1 MIEASWSDHHPM
13 PGRNSIRHK
22 RQTAPEGTIR
32 IYAVTSNGGDIS
44 ACLSYETTNMSCA
57 TIAYIIGKDC
67 SRYAELYINVFGN
80 ISQPCAVSDTSFT
93 ASCSISIKGYRT
105 ETDGVISSQWA
116 SATNL
121 SDCLLLPVPIS
132 CVSQPTLCSS
142 SVLAKFQASDLTFRN
157 LILDITGY
165 NNSFRNVIF
174 DHAKLIS
181 NTNITQ
187 DCSLFCHNC
196 DFIFYLE
203 DLREITNSTN
213 ETVSYLPYAINLL
226 QCMNTTIMLCNTE
239 FVSSGLQVTFYF
251 GMNLQLKNSTIRGNQ
266 EYNVGGSRIYL
277 QQIND
282 TFNDLESQVSH
293 EISVELIG
301 MSILENQLEV
311 NESASNAIVGI
322 YLFDDIEKSV
332 TILMHDIVAS
342 GNTAI
347 LEYDVES
354 INSSMTSFSTY
365 QITLYNLIVY
375 ENTGFSNVFRIS
387 QRVEGDIVIHNLTFY
402 DNKLYDPT
410 VKEFEL
416 DRFNNVLHKTS
427 ALSVNLSTGTLNI
440 TNSSFYRNTGALGG
454 GFHFIKTSFSVV
466 TFSMTGCNF
475 INNSAVVHTGQVS
488 GFGGAFTIQ
497 SNFLTVSI
505 QNCLFSG
512 NNAEKS
518 GGAGFIESLI
528 GLESTS
534 HFAMPQRISTT
545 TTSKPTEDV
554 QDFGPIFSANLTGE
568 IVNDT
573 YWYFNVTRNASQSCQ
588 LVCLKG
594 YKGPIGLPGDPGQT
608 GHRGPAGPPGSIG
621 PPGPSG
627 RKGQKG
633 QQGLPGKPA
642 TIESTRRK
650 RSVGFESKISNHRQ
664 KRDINLVIETCPNDT
679 KYEGKCCVRGP
690 RGPIG
695 EKGDIGEPGPP
706 GRSGF
711 PGYVGEQGPSGYPG
725 GTGAV
730 GATGADGQV
739 IIDGATQ
746 SARKKRSVHVP
757 HSNEDCPSGDPGP
770 KGPLGPSGL
779 PGLLGS
785 RGSMG
790 PRGDMGPR
798 GEQGDTGA
806 PGDPGKNIVLINGS
820 HMPEVPI
827 SPPNTTLLPEEK
839 LFDSPNRLN
848 VNISFSQFIQ
858 NKAVE
863 VGGGLTF
870 SRIFGYFIFTLGA
883 IDFEANQAGQ
893 EGGGL
898 VIRGDGKT
906 EAVWSS
912 CNFRKNGFDDGLP
925 STTGIPWDPHIRGG
939 AFYTNQ
945 SIALQIYNNS
955 FSQNSAKALGGA
967 LIFTSAMTIL
977 NVDQTVFTRN
987 MAIFGKGGAIS
998 LFHSGFTSINTKKV
1012 ILNVILKECLF
1023 DRNVATQNGGAF
1035 SVEITHQSKDSQIQL
1050 QFLEGTK
1057 FVDNSANSTAGALYF
1072 QINLHRGENDQNI
1085 YLESCIFI
1093 SNWAQHQSGAIHFD
1107 IYLGSSNMNITG
1119 NNLSFTGNSA
1129 GVSGAAGGLN
1139 LYWKSMFE
1147 DGKQVFPERLFGIR
1161 FIHCDFIRN
1170 IQQTDSDRSD
1180 AGGALFINIWQQFF
1194 SAKVLIELFNLTV
1207 INNTGKDNGG
1217 AFALNIGQAGSTV
1230 RIIDCKFLMN
1240 AAGKLSK
1247 GGAIYIFLK
1256 DLTTLFGS
1264 TYWYMPLDLVFKD
1277 LTFIDNMAGEGGSLF
1292 QTGSKP
1298 NNSTLYLEN
1307 IQISCCES
1315 SKAFSKNGTLLV
1327 TSIATSMK
1335 DVSFF
1340 EVADKHQ
1347 ASICPIAGLVLN
1359 YQEIPH
1365 ELSNVNYKCQSLY
1378 TYLELGKYL
1387 PIVSENFSETISV
1400 GQPSGN
1406 DSSLHSF
1413 MVYCTDCRYLPHAV
1427 GDGIFN
1433 IDTKPIHKTTRDI
1446 YHEQSVQLGHY
1457 INLVNPCRP
1466 CPFGADCS
1474 EGDVVARAN
1483 FWGFEYDDSLSFQ
1496 TCPLGYCC
1504 NNVNIP
1510 CRAHNTCAE
1519 HRDGRLCG
1527 KCRDKYSESVM
1538 SRKCVPNESCN
1549 DWWVWPLGM
1558 ILAISYLI
1566 WYMYKSEV
1574 LPGFEFV
1581 MIKIASYSTLKSSSQ
1596 KRAGDN
1602 FAVQNKEDK
1611 NNQAGK
1617 FSKIKK
1623 ERVDKGY
1630 FDIMVYFVNIISLLK
1645 VQVEFK
1651 SSSSQHDFFYDFERY
1666 FTRYVDVDMQQ
1677 VSTFSVCPFPGVGA
1691 ITKSL
1696 ARPGF
1701 VLMILFVWVMGYTFA
1716 MMLQQIFKPRKTFA
1730 QKFYSLR
1737 LKLIEGYVETMKYSY
1752 SGLAG
1757 VTFLFLT
1764 CIEIGD
1770 DSFWKYNASIKCFSE
1785 WQHAVI
1791 VFAVIYTVPFS
1802 VATIVGIK
1810 LLKKRYIGHIQF
1822 MLACLLPLPFLIMWM
1837 LALILKSVSPNKTKS
1852 KIPNNGDDVN
1862 MLFEDLDDKSQV
1874 ILDTFQGP
1882 YKDEMSFW
1890 EGIIELRKLLFNT
1903 YFLIPNNI
1911 YRLVLCTFTAV
1922 SVLVHHSLVKPFKN
1936 ENSNRVETLSLA
1948 LHTMACVTNSVKTVF
1963 TESGIV
1969 IDPNTP
1975 TEQLLSIM
1983 VRIDRSMILVLV
1995 AYIIASE
2002 LHCAVKEQKHKQNLQ
2017 YLAQ

>member
-1 MIEASWSDHHPM
+1 MIEATWSDLHST
-13 PGRNSIRHK
+13 PGRNSVRPK
-22 RQTAPEGTIR
+22 RQAAPTGTIR
-32 IYAVTSNGGDIS
+32 IYAVTSNGVDNL
-44 ACLSYETTNMSCA
+44 ACLSYETTNISCA
-57 TIAYIIGKDC
+57 TIAYIIGMDC
-67 SRYAELYINVFGN
+67 SRYPELHINVFGN
-80 ISQPCAVSDTSFT
+80 ISQPCAVSGTSFT

-105 ETDGVISSQWA
+105 ETDGVISSQWE

-121 SDCLLLPVPIS
+121 SDCLLMPVPIS
-132 CVSQPTLCSS
+132 CVLQPSLCISD
-142 SVLAKFQASDLTFRN
+142 LKFQASDVTFSN
-157 LILDITGY
+157 LILDISGY
-165 NNSFRNVIF
+165 NISFRNVIF
-174 DHAKLIS
+174 DHAKFIS
-181 NTNITQ
+181 NANNTQ
-187 DCSLFCHNC
+187 DCSLFCHTC

-226 QCMNTTIMLCNTE
+226 QCVHTTITLSNTQ
-239 FVSSGLQVTFYF
+239 FVSSGLQVTFYV
-251 GMNLQLKNSTIRGNQ
+251 GMNFQIKNSTIRGDQ
-266 EYNVGGSRIYL
+266 KYNVGGSRIYF

-293 EISVELIG
+293 DISVELTGI
-301 MSILENQLEV
+301 SIMGNQLEV

-322 YLFDDIEKSV
+322 YLFDDVEKSV
-332 TILMHDIVAS
+332 TILMHEIVAS

-347 LEYDVES
+347 LEYDVD
-354 INSSMTSFSTY
+354 SSNLSMPSFSTY
-365 QITLYNLIVY
+365 RITFYDLTVY
-375 ENTGFSNVFRIS
+375 ENTGFSNIFRIS
-387 QRVEGDIVIHNLTFY
+387 QQVEGDIFIHNLTFY

-410 VKEFEL
+410 VQEFEL
-416 DRFNNVLHKTS
+416 DRFNNVLHKT
-427 ALSVNLSTGTLNI
+427 APLSVNLSRGTLNI
-440 TNSSFYRNTGALGG
+440 SKSSFYRNTGALGG
-454 GFHFIKTSFSVV
+454 GFHLIKTTFSFA
-466 TFSMTGCNF
+466 TFSMTDCNF

-505 QNCLFSG
+505 ENCLFSG

-518 GGAGFIESLI
+518 GGAGFVESLI

-554 QDFGPIFSANLTGE
+554 QDFEPIFSANLTGE

-573 YWYFNVTRNASQSCQ
+573 YWYFNVTSNTSQSCQ

-594 YKGPIGLPGDPGQT
+594 FKGPIGLPGDPGQT
-608 GHRGPAGPPGSIG
+608 GHRGPAGPAGSIG

-627 RKGQKG
+627 QKGQKG

-642 TIESTRRK
+642 TMDSARKK
-650 RSVGFESKISNHRQ
+650 RSVGFVSISSNHRQ
-664 KRDINLVIETCPNDT
+664 KRDINLVVETCPNHT
-679 KYEGKCCVRGP
+679 KYEGKCCIRGP
-690 RGPIG
+690 RGPEG
-695 EKGDIGEPGPP
+695 EKGDIGEAGPS
-706 GRSGF
+706 GISGF
-711 PGYVGEQGPSGYPG
+711 PGAPGEAGPNGVDG
-725 GTGAV
+725 RTGAV
-730 GATGADGQV
+730 GATGAAGKVIVDGV
-739 IIDGATQ
+739 IQ
-746 SARKKRSVHVP
+746 SVRKKRSVHVP

-770 KGPLGPSGL
+770 KGPVGSSGL
-779 PGLLGS
+779 PGPIGLSGQGGP

-790 PRGDMGPR
+790 PQGQ
-798 GEQGDTGA
+798 EGDTGD
-806 PGDPGKNIVLINGS
+806 PGEPGKNIVIINGTQVADITNNLS
-820 HMPEVPI
+820 
-827 SPPNTTLLPEEK
+827 TTTPLLSDEDF
-839 LFDSPNRLN
+839 FDSPNRLS
-848 VNISFSQFIQ
+848 VSISSSQFIQ
-858 NKAVE
+858 NKAGE
-863 VGGGLTF
+863 VGGGLMF
-870 SRIFGYFIFTLGA
+870 SRIFGYFIFSLDTV
-883 IDFEANQAGQ
+883 DFEANQAGQ

-912 CNFRKNGFDDGLP
+912 CHFRNNGFVEGLP
-925 STTGIPWDPHIRGG
+925 LTFGKSGNPQIRGG

-945 SIALQIYNNS
+945 SIALEIYNNL
-955 FSQNSAKALGGA
+955 FSQNTANPLGGA
-967 LIFTSAMTIL
+967 LIFTTAVTRLVVNQS
-977 NVDQTVFTRN
+977 VFTRN
-987 MAIFGKGGAIS
+987 MAIFGEGGAIS
-998 LFHSGFTSINTKKV
+998 VYHQGFISMHTKKV
-1012 ILNVILKECLF
+1012 ILNVILKGCLF
-1023 DRNVATQNGGAF
+1023 NKNVARFGGAF
-1035 SVEITHQSKDSQIQL
+1035 AVEIFHRSKDSQIQL
-1050 QFLEGTK
+1050 EFLEGTT
-1057 FVDNSANSTAGALYF
+1057 FIDNSANSSGGAVYF
-1072 QINLHRGENDQNI
+1072 EINLRSEEKDQHI
-1085 YLESCIFI
+1085 SLESCIFN
-1093 SNWAQHQSGAIHFD
+1093 SNWAQFQSGAIHFD
-1107 IYLGSSNMNITG
+1107 IYLGSSNMHITG

-1129 GVSGAAGGLN
+1129 GESGAAVGLN
-1139 LYWKSMFE
+1139 FWWQNTW
-1147 DGKQVFPERLFGIR
+1147 DGGKWESPEGLFAIR
-1161 FIHCDFIRN
+1161 FTHCDFIRN
-1170 IQQTDSDRSD
+1170 TQQTDSDRSQ
-1180 AGGALFINIWQQFF
+1180 AGGALFIDIYQQYF
-1194 SAKVLIELFNLTV
+1194 STEVLIEFFNLTV

-1230 RIIDCKFLMN
+1230 RIVDCTFRMN
-1240 AAGKLSK
+1240 EGGKLSK
-1247 GGAIYIFLK
+1247 GGALYIFLK
-1256 DLTTLFGS
+1256 DHTTIFGS
-1264 TYWYMPLDLVFKD
+1264 TDWYMPLDIVFKD
-1277 LTFIDNMAGEGGSLF
+1277 LKFIDNMAGEGGSIF
-1292 QTGSKP
+1292 QASSKP
-1298 NNSTLYLEN
+1298 NNNTLYLEKVD
-1307 IQISCCES
+1307 ISCCES
-1315 SKAFSKNGTLLV
+1315 CKPFSKNGTLLV

-1347 ASICPIAGLVLN
+1347 ASICPVAGLVLN

-1365 ELSNVNYKCQSLY
+1365 ELSHVKYKCQSLY
-1378 TYLELGKYL
+1378 THLELGKYL
-1387 PIVSENFSETISV
+1387 PIVSENVSGTSSV
-1400 GQPSGN
+1400 GN
-1406 DSSLHSF
+1406 YSSLHSF

-1427 GDGIFN
+1427 GDGSFK

-1446 YHEQSVQLGHY
+1446 YHEQSAQLGHY
-1457 INLVNPCRP
+1457 INLVNPCRS

-1510 CRAHNTCAE
+1510 CSAHNTCAE

-1549 DWWVWPLGM
+1549 DWWVWPVGM

-1574 LPGFEFV
+1574 LPGFEFLMV
-1581 MIKIASYSTLKSSSQ
+1581 KIASYSTLKSSSP

-1602 FAVQNKEDK
+1602 FAVQNEDDK
-1611 NNQAGK
+1611 NRQTNE

-1651 SSSSQHDFFYDFERY
+1651 SSSSQHDFFYDFECY

-1701 VLMILFVWVMGYTFA
+1701 VLMILFVWVMAYTFT

-1730 QKFYSLR
+1730 QRFYSLR

-1764 CIEIGD
+1764 CTEIGD

-1802 VATIVGIK
+1802 VATIIGIK

-1837 LALILKSVSPNKTKS
+1837 LAFILKRVSPNKSKS
-1852 KIPNNGDDVN
+1852 KTSNDDDVK

-1882 YKDEMSFW
+1882 YMDEMSYW

-2002 LHCAVKEQKHKQNLQ
+2002 LHCAVKEQKRKQNLQ
-2017 YLAQ
+2017 YLAR